1 MDNDSRESNPNDL
14 FGDDVDIYSDEFWA
28 PSFQAARAGMVDEL
42 HERLKKA
49 TQEIELINAEI
60 EKLPLILDGNP
71 HRIEVGRKL
80 YWDFP
85 TVPARTVMKV
95 MGVKA
100 KSAHEHA
107 GPIYKHWDCWKCK
120 SEVVSKEIKSRT
132 ELIEFEKSEL
142 EWLKIKRLS
151 YYNAKKVS
159 CPKCSALI
167 QKEQDDENAK
177 LRRQLEKEASRNTR
191 NYHFSDE
198 HLLHDKGRT
207 RLLCGRPD
215 SSAVLLFY

>member
-151 YYNAKKVS
+151 EMLNDTGLVKVS
-159 CPKCSALI
+159 LPGNDEV
-167 QKEQDDENAK
+167 QDFDEQLGLD
-177 LRRQLEKEASRNTR
+177 QLDINDLLK
-191 NYHFSDE
+191 
-198 HLLHDKGRT
+198 HLGEISNEPDK
-207 RLLCGRPD
+207 
-215 SSAVLLFY
+215 